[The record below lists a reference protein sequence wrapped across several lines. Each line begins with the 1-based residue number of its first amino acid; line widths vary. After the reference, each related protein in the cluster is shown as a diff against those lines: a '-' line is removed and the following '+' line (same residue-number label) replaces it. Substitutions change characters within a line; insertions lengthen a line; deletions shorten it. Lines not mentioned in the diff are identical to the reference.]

1 MGGEAEA
8 VCLSVPSLWKRLT
21 LLSSERAFAITH
33 SVAEKTV
40 KRGGGV
46 QAVGPLK
53 SLLQFGK
60 LSSFIPLRNDH
71 ILSN

>member
-40 KRGGGV
+40 KHGGGV
-46 QAVGPLK
+46 QAVGSLK
-53 SLLQFGK
+53 SFFTVWETQFFH
-60 LSSFIPLRNDH
+60 STQE
-71 ILSN
+71 